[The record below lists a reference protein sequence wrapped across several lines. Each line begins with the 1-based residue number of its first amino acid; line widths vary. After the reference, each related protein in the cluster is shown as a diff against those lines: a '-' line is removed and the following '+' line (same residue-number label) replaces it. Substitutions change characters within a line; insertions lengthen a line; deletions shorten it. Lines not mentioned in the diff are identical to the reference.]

1 MFDKVKQLMEMKR
14 QADSI
19 KKELESTFV
28 EVEEINGLRIRIS
41 GAQKFKG
48 IEFADKFIESRDKSR
63 LEKDLL
69 RCMNAAVKK
78 SQNVAAEKMKSVMP
92 GGFPGM

>member
-1 MFDKVKQLMEMKR
+1 MFDKVKQMMEMKR
-14 QADSI
+14 QADTI

-48 IEFADKFIESRDKSR
+48 IQFDEKFLEGRDNAR

-69 RCMNAAVKK
+69 RCLNAAIKK
-78 SQNVAAEKMKSVMP
+78 SQQVAAEKMKSVMP

>member
-1 MFDKVKQLMEMKR
+1 MFDKMKQMMEMKR

-48 IEFADKFIESRDKSR
+48 IEFGDKFLESRDSSR

-69 RCMNAAVKK
+69 RCLNAAVKK
-78 SQNVAAEKMKSVMP
+78 SQQVAAEKMKSVMP
-92 GGFPGM
+92 GLPGM

>member
-1 MFDKVKQLMEMKR
+1 MFDKMKQMMEMKR
-14 QADSI
+14 QADAI

-48 IEFADKFIESRDKSR
+48 IEFGDKFLESRDSAR

-69 RCMNAAVKK
+69 RSLNAAVKK
-78 SQNVAAEKMKSVMP
+78 SQQVAAEKMKTVMP
-92 GGFPGM
+92 GFPGM

>member
-1 MFDKVKQLMEMKR
+1 MFDKMKQLMEMKR

-48 IEFADKFIESRDKSR
+48 IEFADKFIESRDKAR
-63 LEKDLL
+63 LEKDVL
-69 RCMNAAVKK
+69 RCLNAAIKK

-92 GGFPGM
+92 GGLPGM

>member
-1 MFDKVKQLMEMKR
+1 MFDKMKQMMEMKR

-48 IEFADKFIESRDKSR
+48 IEFGEKFLESRDSAR

-69 RCMNAAVKK
+69 RSLNAAIKK
-78 SQNVAAEKMKSVMP
+78 SQQVAAEKMKTVMP
-92 GGFPGM
+92 GFPGM

>member
-1 MFDKVKQLMEMKR
+1 MFDKMKQMMEMKR

-28 EVEEINGLRIRIS
+28 EVEEVNGLRIRIS

-48 IEFADKFIESRDKSR
+48 IEFTDKFIESRDKTR

-69 RCMNAAVKK
+69 RSLNAAIKK
-78 SQNVAAEKMKSVMP
+78 SQNVAAEKMKTVMP